1 MSEDTLHKSA
11 IVIDGL
17 VVSRWSRQVF
27 EDMHKGGLTAANCT
41 CSIWDGMRDTMI
53 NIARWKQA
61 FRDNADLIMQVRSAA
76 DIRKA
81 KELGRVGIL
90 LGWQNTTGFE
100 DRLDLLALYKDM
112 GVSVI
117 QLTYNTQNLVGSG
130 CWEDRDGGLSGFGR
144 EVVDEMNRLGI
155 LIDLSHVGPKTSSD
169 AIAHSKRPCAYSHV
183 AARGAFDNPRNKT
196 DEQLREI
203 IDRGGFVG
211 VATYPPFM
219 KTGADTTVDD
229 CIDLFEYMINLCGEA
244 NIGIGTDFTQGHDDA
259 YFDWLRQDK
268 GYARRANPGRGR
280 APFVKGMESLAS
292 YPRLTE
298 AMQRRGWKETR
309 IRAVLGENW
318 LRFLGDSLEPRP

>member
-1 MSEDTLHKSA
+1 MSEETLHKSA

-90 LGWQNTTGFE
+90 LGWQ
-100 DRLDLLALYKDM
+100 
-112 GVSVI
+112 
-117 QLTYNTQNLVGSG
+117 
-130 CWEDRDGGLSGFGR
+130 
-144 EVVDEMNRLGI
+144 
-155 LIDLSHVGPKTSSD
+155 
-169 AIAHSKRPCAYSHV
+169 
-183 AARGAFDNPRNKT
+183 
-196 DEQLREI
+196 
-203 IDRGGFVG
+203 
-211 VATYPPFM
+211 
-219 KTGADTTVDD
+219 
-229 CIDLFEYMINLCGEA
+229 
-244 NIGIGTDFTQGHDDA
+244 
-259 YFDWLRQDK
+259 
-268 GYARRANPGRGR
+268 RRANPGRGR

-318 LRFLGDSLEPRP
+318 LRFLGESLEPRP

>member
-1 MSEDTLHKSA
+1 MPTDELHKSA

-27 EDMHKGGLTAANCT
+27 EDMHRGGLTAANCT
-41 CSIWDGMRDTMI
+41 CSIWEGLRDTMI
-53 NIARWKQA
+53 NIGRWKRA
-61 FRDNADLIMQVRSAA
+61 FIEHADLIMQVRSAA
-76 DIRKA
+76 DIRRAKA
-81 KELGRVGIL
+81 LGKVGIM
-90 LGWQNTTGFE
+90 LGWQNTSGIE
-100 DRLDLLALYKDM
+100 DRLDLLEIYKDA

-130 CWEDRDGGLSGFGR
+130 CWEDRDSGLSGFGR
-144 EVVDEMNRLGI
+144 EVIDEMNRLGM
-155 LIDLSHVGPKTSSD
+155 LIDLSHVGPRTSSE
-169 AIAHSKRPCAYSHV
+169 AIAHSKRPCAYTHV
-183 AARGAFDNPRNKT
+183 APRGAFDNARNKT

-219 KTGADTTVDD
+219 KTGANTTLDD
-229 CIDLFEYMINLCGEA
+229 CVELFEYMINVCGEA
-244 NIGIGTDFTQGHDDA
+244 NVGIGTDFTQGHGDDF
-259 YFDWLRQDK
+259 FDWLRQDK

-280 APFVKGMESLAS
+280 APFVKGMETLAD

-298 AMQRRGWKETR
+298 AMIRRGWPESR

-318 LRFLGDSLEPRP
+318 LRFFGESIG